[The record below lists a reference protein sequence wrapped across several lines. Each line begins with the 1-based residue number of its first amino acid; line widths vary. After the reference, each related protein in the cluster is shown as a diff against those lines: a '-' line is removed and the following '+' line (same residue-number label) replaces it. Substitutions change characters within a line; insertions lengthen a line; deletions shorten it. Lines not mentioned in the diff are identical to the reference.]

1 MCPYIYTEAARDSE
15 IPSCV
20 LTWMVFLKCTR
31 WLAGWNSWQ
40 LDFFF
45 LLLFIHATDRLNPE
59 VTSGALPFQ
68 NFITM
73 CLGIIY
79 HQTDHIAQNAVKI
92 VGNVQG
98 CV

>member
-1 MCPYIYTEAARDSE
+1 MDGFPQMYSVAS
-15 IPSCV
+15 
-20 LTWMVFLKCTR
+20 
-31 WLAGWNSWQ
+31 WLEFMAIR
-40 LDFFF
+40 FFF

-79 HQTDHIAQNAVKI
+79 HQTDHTAQNAVKI